1 MTTRPPSPPLA
12 YPAEGSG
19 GAAGA
24 PGAAGSLEDL
34 LDRKALDA
42 LRELDPDGSSQLIP
56 RVLQAFTSA
65 TSRYMRQVHA
75 ARESGDVQVIKDVA
89 HTVKSS
95 AANIGALQL
104 HALCVD
110 IELKIRAGDT
120 AALPPRLDAL
130 EAEVA
135 RVVGALAR
143 LQDRAA

>member
-1 MTTRPPSPPLA
+1 MTTRLPSPPYA
-12 YPAEGSG
+12 YPAEESG
-19 GAAGA
+19 GALGA
-24 PGAAGSLEDL
+24 SGARGSLEDL

-56 RVLQAFTSA
+56 RLLQAFTSA

-75 ARESGDVQVIKDVA
+75 ARESGDIQVIKDVA

-104 HALCVD
+104 HSLCVD

-120 AALPPRLDAL
+120 AALPSRLDAL